1 MNAEQQQ
8 APLNILLA
16 DDDADD
22 CFFFEKALKE
32 IPVKTNLTIVRDGEQ
47 LMNYLFE
54 NSSRQGGTDI
64 IFLDLSMPRKTGF
77 ECLQE
82 IKENDRLKDIQVVML
97 STSYPRDMAYEQGM
111 IKTLNGIG
119 AANFIRK
126 PGDYAQIKGLIHN
139 ELKKVIEKRSLN
151 GKSK

>member
-1 MNAEQQQ
+1 MNKKQ
-8 APLNILLA
+8 LNILLA

-22 CFFFEKALKE
+22 CFFFDKALKE

-47 LMNYLFE
+47 LMNYLLE
-54 NSSRQGGTDI
+54 NTSGDGGPDI

-77 ECLQE
+77 ECLHE
-82 IKENDRLKDIQVVML
+82 IKENDRLKDIRVVML
-97 STSYPRDMAYEQGM
+97 STSYPQDMAYEQGL

-126 PGDYAQIKGLIHN
+126 PSDYAQIKDLIHN
-139 ELKKVIEKRSLN
+139 ELIKVIEKKSLN
-151 GKSK
+151 EQEKK

>member
-1 MNAEQQQ
+1 MNMKQV
-8 APLNILLA
+8 NIVLA

-32 IPVKTNLTIVRDGEQ
+32 IPIESNLSIVRDGDQ

-54 NSSRQGGTDI
+54 NIEHLPDL

-97 STSYPRDMAYEQGM
+97 STSYPRDMAYEDGL
-111 IKTLNGIG
+111 IKTLSGIG

-126 PGDYAQIKGLIHN
+126 PSDYLQIKDLIHN
-139 ELKKVIEKRSLN
+139 ELINVIEKRSLN
-151 GKSK
+151 GGKKK

>member
-1 MNAEQQQ
+1 MNTKQV
-8 APLNILLA
+8 NILLA
-16 DDDADD
+16 DDDTDD

-32 IPVKTNLTIVRDGEQ
+32 IPIESNLIIVRDGEQ
-47 LMNYLFE
+47 LMNYLLE
-54 NSSRQGGTDI
+54 NISSHGGTDI

-97 STSYPRDMAYEQGM
+97 STSYPQDMAYEQGL

-119 AANFIRK
+119 AASFIRK
-126 PGDYAQIKGLIHN
+126 PGDYSQIKDLIHN

-151 GKSK
+151 GQKK

>member
-1 MNAEQQQ
+1 MTKKQ
-8 APLNILLA
+8 LNILLA
-16 DDDADD
+16 DGDSDD

-32 IPVKTNLTIVRDGEQ
+32 IPIKTNLTIVHDGEQ
-47 LMNYLFE
+47 LMNYLLE
-54 NSSRQGGTDI
+54 NSSSQGGTDI

-82 IKENDRLKDIQVVML
+82 VKENDRLKHIHVVML
-97 STSYPRDMAYEQGM
+97 STSYPRDMAYEQGL

-126 PGDYAQIKGLIHN
+126 PSDYLQIKDLIHN
-139 ELKKVIEKRSLN
+139 ELIKVIEKTSLN
-151 GKSK
+151 ELEKK

>member
-1 MNAEQQQ
+1 MNKKQM
-8 APLNILLA
+8 NILLA

-22 CFFFEKALKE
+22 CFFFEKALGE
-32 IPVKTNLTIVRDGEQ
+32 IPIKTNLTIVRDGEQ
-47 LMNYLFE
+47 LMSYLFE
-54 NSSRQGGTDI
+54 NVELLPDV

-82 IKENDRLKDIQVVML
+82 IKENVSLKDIRVVML
-97 STSYPRDMAYEQGM
+97 STSYPRDIVYEQDM

-126 PGDYAQIKGLIHN
+126 PGDYVQIKDLIYN
-139 ELKKVIEKRSLN
+139 ELKNVIEKRSLN
-151 GKSK
+151 GQ

>member
-1 MNAEQQQ
+1 MNMKQV
-8 APLNILLA
+8 NIVLA

-32 IPVKTNLTIVRDGEQ
+32 IPIESNLSIVRDGDQ
-47 LMNYLFE
+47 LMSYLFE
-54 NSSRQGGTDI
+54 NIEHLPDL

-97 STSYPRDMAYEQGM
+97 STSYPRDMAYEDGL
-111 IKTLNGIG
+111 IKTLSGIG

-126 PGDYAQIKGLIHN
+126 PSDYVQIKDLIHN
-139 ELKKVIEKRSLN
+139 ELIKVIEKRSLN
-151 GKSK
+151 GGKKK

>member
-1 MNAEQQQ
+1 MFTPPPMKTKQV
-8 APLNILLA
+8 NILLA

-47 LMNYLFE
+47 LMNYLLE
-54 NSSRQGGTDI
+54 NISSHRETDI

-82 IKENDRLKDIQVVML
+82 IKENIRLKDIHVVML
-97 STSYPRDMAYEQGM
+97 STSYPRDIEYEQSM
-111 IKTLNGIG
+111 IKTLNELG
-119 AANFIRK
+119 ADKFIRK
-126 PGDYAQIKGLIHN
+126 PGDYAQIKDLIHN
-139 ELKKVIEKRSLN
+139 ELIKLIEKRSLN
-151 GKSK
+151 GK

>member
-1 MNAEQQQ
+1 MNMKQV
-8 APLNILLA
+8 NIVLA

-32 IPVKTNLTIVRDGEQ
+32 IPIESNLSIVRDGDQ
-47 LMNYLFE
+47 LMSYLFE
-54 NSSRQGGTDI
+54 NIEHLPDL

-97 STSYPRDMAYEQGM
+97 STSYPRDMAYEDGL
-111 IKTLNGIG
+111 IKTLSGIG

-126 PGDYAQIKGLIHN
+126 PSDYLQIKDLIHN
-139 ELKKVIEKRSLN
+139 ELINVIEKRSLN
-151 GKSK
+151 GGKKK

>member
-1 MNAEQQQ
+1 MKQ
-8 APLNILLA
+8 LNILLA

-22 CFFFEKALKE
+22 CFFFKKALKE
-32 IPVKTNLTIVRDGEQ
+32 IPVENNLTIVRDGEQ
-47 LMNYLFE
+47 LMNYLLE
-54 NSSRQGGTDI
+54 NTSGDGGTDI

-82 IKENDRLKDIQVVML
+82 IKENERLKDIQVVML
-97 STSYPRDMAYEQGM
+97 STSYPRDTVYEKGL

-126 PGDYAQIKGLIHN
+126 PGDYAQIKDLIHN

-151 GKSK
+151 GQKK

>member
-1 MNAEQQQ
+1 MNMK
-8 APLNILLA
+8 PVNIVLA

-32 IPVKTNLTIVRDGEQ
+32 IPIEINLSIVRDGDQ
-47 LMNYLFE
+47 LLSYLFE
-54 NSSRQGGTDI
+54 NIEHLPDV

-82 IKENDRLKDIQVVML
+82 IKENDKLKNIHVVML

-111 IKTLNGIG
+111 IKMLNGIG

-126 PGDYAQIKGLIHN
+126 PNDYTQIKDLIHN
-139 ELKKVIEKRSLN
+139 ELKMVIEKRSLN
-151 GKSK
+151 GGKKK

>member
-1 MNAEQQQ
+1 M
-8 APLNILLA
+8 NILLA

-32 IPVKTNLTIVRDGEQ
+32 IPIESNLSIVRDGDQ
-47 LMNYLFE
+47 LMSYLFE
-54 NSSRQGGTDI
+54 NIEHLPDL

-82 IKENDRLKDIQVVML
+82 IKEYDRLKDIHVVML
-97 STSYPRDMAYEQGM
+97 STSYPRDMAYEQGL

-126 PGDYAQIKGLIHN
+126 SSDYAEIKGLIHN
-139 ELKKVIEKRSLN
+139 ELIKLIEKRSLN
-151 GKSK
+151 GGKKK

>member
-1 MNAEQQQ
+1 MNKKQM
-8 APLNILLA
+8 NVLLA

-32 IPVKTNLTIVRDGEQ
+32 IPIKTKLTIVRDGEQ
-47 LMNYLFE
+47 LMNYLLE
-54 NSSRQGGTDI
+54 NSSSQDRTDI

-82 IKENDRLKDIQVVML
+82 IKENNRLKDIQVVML
-97 STSYPRDMAYEQGM
+97 STSYPRDMAYEQGL
-111 IKTLNGIG
+111 IKTLNWIG

-126 PGDYAQIKGLIHN
+126 IGDYAQIKDLLHN
-139 ELKKVIEKRSLN
+139 ELIKVIEKRSMN
-151 GKSK
+151 EQEKK

>member
-1 MNAEQQQ
+1 MNMKQV
-8 APLNILLA
+8 NIVLA

-32 IPVKTNLTIVRDGEQ
+32 IPIESNLSIVRDGDQ
-47 LMNYLFE
+47 LMSYLFE
-54 NSSRQGGTDI
+54 NIEHLPDL

-97 STSYPRDMAYEQGM
+97 STSYPRDMAYEEGL

-126 PGDYAQIKGLIHN
+126 PGDYAQIKDLIHN
-139 ELKKVIEKRSLN
+139 ELKMVIEKRSLN
-151 GKSK
+151 GGKKK

>member
-1 MNAEQQQ
+1 MNKKQ
-8 APLNILLA
+8 LNILLA

-22 CFFFEKALKE
+22 CFFFDKALKE

-47 LMNYLFE
+47 LMNYLLE
-54 NSSRQGGTDI
+54 NTSGDGGTDI

-82 IKENDRLKDIQVVML
+82 IKENDRLKDIRVVML
-97 STSYPRDMAYEQGM
+97 STSYPRDTVYEQGM

-119 AANFIRK
+119 AASFIRK
-126 PGDYAQIKGLIHN
+126 PSDYAQIKDLIHN
-139 ELKKVIEKRSLN
+139 ELKMVIEKRSLN
-151 GKSK
+151 EQEKK